1 MASPQRK
8 EPTNAEIAERFGVS
22 TRTVSKIR
30 GRSRDWWTQH
40 RREIRQK
47 AARLRATGMTWAE
60 VGKALG
66 VSESAA
72 RALGKRA
79 TGAWADGSPQP
90 ARDTATPDLFA
101 PEASAPLRSETT
113 PP

>member
-1 MASPQRK
+1 MTARTPQLRK
-8 EPTNAEIAERFGVS
+8 KTAREVAEKLGVS
-22 TRTVSKIR
+22 PRTVR
-30 GRSRDWWTQH
+30 RYVAAPRDWWTQH

-90 ARDTATPDLFA
+90 DRDTATPDLFGSPDHA
-101 PEASAPLRSETT
+101 KRAG
-113 PP
+113 

>member
-1 MASPQRK
+1 MTARTPQLRK
-8 EPTNAEIAERFGVS
+8 KTAREVAEKLGVS
-22 TRTVSKIR
+22 PRTVR
-30 GRSRDWWTQH
+30 RYVAAPRDWWTQH

-79 TGAWADGSPQP
+79 TGEWADGGQKRTE
-90 ARDTATPDLFA
+90 RDPNTGDLFGSPDHA
-101 PEASAPLRSETT
+101 KRAG
-113 PP
+113 

>member
-79 TGAWADGSPQP
+79 TGAWADG
-90 ARDTATPDLFA
+90 ARVERDPNTGDLFGSPDHA
-101 PEASAPLRSETT
+101 KRAG
-113 PP
+113 

>member
-1 MASPQRK
+1 MTARTPQLRK
-8 EPTNAEIAERFGVS
+8 KTAREVAEKLGVS
-22 TRTVSKIR
+22 PRTVR
-30 GRSRDWWTQH
+30 RYVAAPRDWWTQH

-90 ARDTATPDLFA
+90 DRDTATPDLFGSPDHA
-101 PEASAPLRSETT
+101 A
-113 PP
+113 

>member
-1 MASPQRK
+1 MTARTPQLRK
-8 EPTNAEIAERFGVS
+8 KTARELAEKFGVS
-22 TRTVSKIR
+22 PRTIR
-30 GRSRDWWTQH
+30 NHVAAPRDWWAQH

-79 TGAWADGSPQP
+79 TGEWADGGQKRTE
-90 ARDTATPDLFA
+90 RDPNTRDLFGSPDHA
-101 PEASAPLRSETT
+101 KRAG
-113 PP
+113 